1 MRVSPALTRR
11 APAFAAVLVLVVA
24 AACSSGSSDAGP
36 GTGDSGSATTLPAAE
51 AAQAYTDPGPYPVG
65 ITTLALDSGQK
76 VEVWYPA
83 VKGTT
88 GTDTYDVR
96 AQIPETVRNLLTA
109 NIPATFSV
117 DAGRDAAVAD
127 GRFPLVLFSH
137 GFSGFR
143 QQSSFLT
150 AHLASWGFVVA
161 APDHWQRDLF
171 HVLDRVLGGSSDTP
185 PDPVE
190 DLRQT
195 RTLMESQDTT
205 AGSRFAGLVRSDQVV
220 AVGHSAGGGT
230 VLGVADDE
238 GVVGYVS
245 MASGLLRSMAST
257 TTTSVA
263 PPELPDTP
271 SLFLAGSTDV
281 VVPVAEATEPAFA
294 AASPPTRLW
303 VIDKVGHNGFD
314 DLCTLGGGKGII
326 GIAEA
331 SGLGSFLDAQP
342 SFRRLGQ
349 DGCLAPAVPV
359 RQTFPIIEHA
369 VTAFVRNAFGIDAE
383 PVGLGPDVA
392 GEYSVP
398 VTIRERLS

>member
-1 MRVSPALTRR
+1 MRALTALSRR
-11 APAFAAVLVLVVA
+11 IAPLGIALVLLTA
-24 AACSSGSSDAGP
+24 AACSSGSSDSGR
-36 GTGDSGSATTLPAAE
+36 DSGASGPATTLPAAE
-51 AAQAYTDPGPYPVG
+51 AAKAYTEPGPYPVG
-65 ITTLALDSGQK
+65 ITTLTLAGDRK

-83 VKGTT
+83 AEGTT

-96 AQIPETVRNLLTA
+96 TLIPETVRNLLTA
-109 NIPATFSV
+109 NIPATV
-117 DAGRDAAVAD
+117 TIDAGRDAAVAD

-171 HVLDRVLGGSSDTP
+171 HVLDRVLGTSGPEPT
-185 PDPVE
+185 DPVE
-190 DLRQT
+190 DLRDT
-195 RTLMESQDTT
+195 RELMASQDT
-205 AGSRFAGLVRSDQVV
+205 AEGSRFAGHVSTDRVV

-230 VLGVADDE
+230 ILGVAGDE

-263 PPELPDTP
+263 PPALPDTP
-271 SLFLAGSTDV
+271 SLFLAGAADV

-294 AASPPTRLW
+294 AAAPPTRLW

-331 SGLGSFLDAQP
+331 SGLASFLDAQP

-349 DGCLAPAVPV
+349 DGCLPPAVPV
-359 RQTFPIIEHA
+359 GQTFPIIEHS

-392 GEYSVP
+392 GQYSVP

>member
-1 MRVSPALTRR
+1 MRRHPALTHR
-11 APAFAAVLVLVVA
+11 ALIAATVVA
-24 AACSSGSSDAGP
+24 LLLAACSSGSSDAGKKP
-36 GTGDSGSATTLPAAE
+36 DSSGPAPTLPAAE
-51 AAQAYTDPGPYPVG
+51 AARAYTEPGPYPVG
-65 ITTLALDSGQK
+65 ITTLALESGQK

-83 VKGTT
+83 PEGTT

-96 AQIPETVRNLLTA
+96 ALIPETVRNLLTA
-109 NIPATFSV
+109 DIPATFTV
-117 DAGRDAAVAD
+117 DASRDAAVAD

-161 APDHWQRDLF
+161 APDHWQRDIF
-171 HVLDRVLGGSSDTP
+171 HVLDRVLGNSDDTP

-190 DLRQT
+190 DIRET
-195 RTLMESQDTT
+195 RTLMEAQDTT
-205 AGSRFAGLVRSDQVV
+205 EGSRFAGHVDTATVV

-238 GVVGYVS
+238 GVAGYVS
-245 MASGLLRSMAST
+245 MASGLLRSMTST
-257 TTTSVA
+257 TTTSIA
-263 PPELPDTP
+263 PPELPDTA
-271 SLFLAGSTDV
+271 SLFIAGSGDA

-294 AASPPTRLW
+294 AAAVPTRLW
-303 VIDKVGHNGFD
+303 VIDRVGHNGFD

-331 SGLGSFLDAQP
+331 SGLGAFLDGQA
-342 SFRRLGQ
+342 SFRTLGQ
-349 DGCLAPAVPV
+349 DGCLPPNVPV
-359 RQTFPIIEHA
+359 RETFPIIEHA

-383 PVGLGPDVA
+383 PVGLGPAVA
-392 GEYSVP
+392 DQYSVP